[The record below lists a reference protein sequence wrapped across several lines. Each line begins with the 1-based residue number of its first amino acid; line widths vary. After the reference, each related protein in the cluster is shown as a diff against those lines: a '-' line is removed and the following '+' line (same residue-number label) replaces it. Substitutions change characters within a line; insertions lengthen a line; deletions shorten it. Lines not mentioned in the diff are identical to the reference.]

1 MNVTWSSKKLP
12 GMYALLIVGC
22 VAALLASFS
31 LISYAAMVQC
41 GPPPPP
47 QCDPDSGAGFTRGPG
62 GTDNCS
68 PIIIDVSGEGF
79 ELTSVEQGVQF
90 DIAGTGK
97 PVQIAWTAPGSRNAF
112 LVLDRDGDE
121 KITSGREV
129 FGNFSPQPSS
139 PAPNG
144 FLALAEYD
152 RPEEGGNG
160 DGIIDSRDAIFS
172 DLRLWIDLSHD
183 GISQPNELFKL
194 ADLRVFSISLD
205 YQESRRTDQYG
216 NLFRYR
222 AKINVGPGQRDQ
234 SEASP
239 AAYDVFLVT
248 K

>member
-1 MNVTWSSKKLP
+1 
-12 GMYALLIVGC
+12 
-22 VAALLASFS
+22 
-31 LISYAAMVQC
+31 
-41 GPPPPP
+41 
-47 QCDPDSGAGFTRGPG
+47 
-62 GTDNCS
+62 
-68 PIIIDVSGEGF
+68 
-79 ELTSVEQGVQF
+79 LTSVEQGVLF
-90 DIAGTGK
+90 DMTGTGK

-112 LVLDRDGDE
+112 LVLDRDGDG
-121 KITSGREV
+121 KVTSGREL

-183 GISQPNELFKL
+183 GISQPNELFRL
-194 ADLRVFSISLD
+194 PDLGVFSISLD

-222 AKINVGPGQRDQ
+222 AKINVVPGQREQ
-234 SEASP
+234 SQVSP
-239 AAYDVFLVT
+239 VAYDVFLVT
-248 K
+248 R